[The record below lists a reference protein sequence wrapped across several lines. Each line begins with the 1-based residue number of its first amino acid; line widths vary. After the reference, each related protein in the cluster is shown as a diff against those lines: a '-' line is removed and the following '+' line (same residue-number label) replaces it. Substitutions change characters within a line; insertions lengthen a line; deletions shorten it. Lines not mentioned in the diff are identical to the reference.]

1 MVNLV
6 TSGKD
11 EYMMSMFPTRR
22 GPRGFGRDLFNGDND
37 FFDSFFSDV
46 TPIKTDIRETEE
58 AYILDAELPG
68 FSKEDI
74 DIEYDNNVL
83 TISANVESGME
94 ESDEE
99 GTYIRR
105 ERSTRSFS
113 RQFIVENIK
122 SDEIS
127 ASFENGVLTID
138 LPKSEP
144 DSQESKRIEIN

>member
-1 MVNLV
+1 MY
-6 TSGKD
+6 T
-11 EYMMSMFPTRR
+11 MSMFPTRR
-22 GPRGFGRDLFNGDND
+22 GPRGFGRDFFDSDNN
-37 FFDSFFSDV
+37 FFDSFFSDA

-68 FSKEDI
+68 FSKDNI
-74 DIEYDNNVL
+74 DITYENNVL

-99 GTYIRR
+99 NGTYIRR

-122 SDEIS
+122 SDEID
-127 ASFENGVLTID
+127 ASFEDGVLTVE

-144 DSQESKRIEIN
+144 KPEETKRIEIN